1 MNKHFKFLGRED
13 LLYALKNIN
22 LNENSDF
29 GPIKKGEFIM
39 VRGPSGGG
47 KTTFLNMIGTI
58 DMPSSG
64 EIKLLGSIVNEKSDD
79 NYLSDL
85 RL

>member
-1 MNKHFKFLGRED
+1 
-13 LLYALKNIN
+13 
-22 LNENSDF
+22 
-29 GPIKKGEFIM
+29 M

-64 EIKLLGSIVNEKSDD
+64 EIKLLGSVVNEKSDD

-85 RL
+85 RLQKIGFVFQTFNLIATMTAYENVELPMRI